1 MKKKIITIAL
11 VCAMMSGAVIT
22 ANAATITPQTSDPKN
37 GSTDVSYQVD
47 PTYTIT
53 IPESVTLSKD
63 STVNADIT
71 AADVFLEKGKKITV
85 TLTGASN
92 TTTANATT
100 FNAKNNTSV
109 ATYTITAG
117 KNSVALG
124 GEVASFT
131 TDGTQ
136 ALTFSKANTTDV
148 IYAGAHTETLTFT
161 IAVADAVVPPAYA
174 DQAVAVTNYNMRFY
188 ETGVVSQTQGYLG
201 QPLTFDEAL
210 ALSEYFE
217 ATTGKKAGVI
227 YGGKVDTYNTGWSTV
242 VFVKDGVSTS
252 NYYMDAKIGSPFD
265 PNEYVV
271 YYVPSN
277 S

>member
-1 MKKKIITIAL
+1 MKKKILTIAL
-11 VCAMMSGAVIT
+11 VCAMMSAAAIT
-22 ANAATITPQTSDPKN
+22 VNAEPITPQTSDPKN

-63 STVNADIT
+63 NTVNADIT
-71 AADVFLEKGKKITV
+71 AADVLLEKGKKITV

-92 TTTANATT
+92 TTGEGTAT
-100 FNAKNNTSV
+100 FNAKNNESV
-109 ATYTITAG
+109 ATYTIAAGSTA
-117 KNSVALG
+117 VALG

-136 ALTFSKANTTDV
+136 ALTFSAANTDD
-148 IYAGAHTETLTFT
+148 IIFAGAHTETLTFT
-161 IAVADAVVPPAYA
+161 IAVADAVVAPQYA
-174 DQAVAVTNYNMRFY
+174 DQAVAVTDFETTYLD
-188 ETGVVSQTQGYLG
+188 TGVVSQTQGYIG

-217 ATTGKKAGVI
+217 ATTGKKAAVI
-227 YGGKVDTYNTGWSTV
+227 YGADVNTSNPGWSSV
-242 VFVKDGVSTS
+242 VMVIDGAS
-252 NYYMDAKIGSPFD
+252 NDLYYMDGEIKWALD
-265 PNEYVV
+265 DNYVL

>member
-1 MKKKIITIAL
+1 MKKKILTVAL
-11 VCAMMSGAVIT
+11 VCAMMSAAAIT
-22 ANAATITPQTSDPKN
+22 VNAEPITPQTSDPKN

-63 STVNADIT
+63 NTVNADIT
-71 AADVFLEKGKKITV
+71 AADVLLEKGKNITV

-117 KNSVALG
+117 STAVALG
-124 GEVASFT
+124 DEVASFT

-136 ALTFSKANTTDV
+136 DLTFSVANTTGV

-161 IAVADAVVPPAYA
+161 
-174 DQAVAVTNYNMRFY
+174 VAV
-188 ETGVVSQTQGYLG
+188 E
-201 QPLTFDEAL
+201 D
-210 ALSEYFE
+210 
-217 ATTGKKAGVI
+217 
-227 YGGKVDTYNTGWSTV
+227 NT
-242 VFVKDGVSTS
+242 
-252 NYYMDAKIGSPFD
+252 
-265 PNEYVV
+265 
-271 YYVPSN
+271 
-277 S
+277 

>member
-1 MKKKIITIAL
+1 MKKKILTIAL
-11 VCAMMSGAVIT
+11 VCAMMSAAAIT
-22 ANAATITPQTSDPKN
+22 VNAAPITPQTSDPKN

-63 STVNADIT
+63 STVTADIT
-71 AADVFLEKGKKITV
+71 AADVLLEKGKKINV

-117 KNSVALG
+117 STAVELG
-124 GEVASFT
+124 GEVASFAA
-131 TDGTQ
+131 DGTQ
-136 ALTFSKANTTDV
+136 TLTFSAANTDD
-148 IYAGAHTETLTFT
+148 IIFAGAHTETLTFT
-161 IAVADAVVPPAYA
+161 IAVAVVPPAYA
-174 DQAVAVTNYNMRFY
+174 DQAVAVTNYNQTFLD
-188 ETGVVSQTQGYLG
+188 TGVVSQTQGYLG
-201 QPLTFDEAL
+201 QTLTFDEAL

-217 ATTGKKAGVI
+217 ATTGKKAAVI
-227 YGGKVDTYNTGWSTV
+227 YGADVNTSNPGWSSV
-242 VFVKDGVSTS
+242 VMVKDGAS
-252 NYYMDAKIGSPFD
+252 NDLNYMDGEIKWALD
-265 PNEYVV
+265 DNYVL

-277 S
+277 